1 MASKKE
7 EYKELSV
14 KDLQER
20 LVAEK
25 TEITQL
31 KINHTITPLDNS
43 DILKH
48 KRRDIARIKT
58 ELRAR
63 ELKINK

>member
-1 MASKKE
+1 MKAKKQ
-7 EYKELSV
+7 EYKELSD

-20 LVAEK
+20 VDAEVLALS
-25 TEITQL
+25 QL

-43 DILKH
+43 GSIKE
-48 KRRDIARIKT
+48 KRRNIARLHT

-63 ELKINK
+63 ELKKD